1 MSALEP
7 SGGPGPDE
15 RPEGAQ
21 PPMRTLAEA
30 AKELGALL
38 RQQRTRER
46 AGRDARQLAKLTAQA
61 GRRSRTSSM
70 GVQPAD
76 ASTPD
81 EEPRP

>member
-38 RQQRTRER
+38 RQQRARER
-46 AGRDARQLAKLTAQA
+46 AGREARQLAKLTAQSA
-61 GRRSRTSSM
+61 RRRAAMNGS
-70 GVQPAD
+70 
-76 ASTPD
+76 PD
-81 EEPRP
+81 EGSTNDGGTARP